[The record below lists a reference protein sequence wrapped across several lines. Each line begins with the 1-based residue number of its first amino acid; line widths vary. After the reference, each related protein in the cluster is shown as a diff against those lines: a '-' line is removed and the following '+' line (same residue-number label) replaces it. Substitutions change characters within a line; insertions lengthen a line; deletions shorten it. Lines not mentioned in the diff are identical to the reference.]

1 MGRSQNN
8 DPNDARSIAIAIAA
22 LRSDRLPRSNPMI
35 TLECYVSWSSSTE
48 TSLGCAPSIAPG
60 SMRCCSNSPPAA
72 PARKMTV
79 TKARDLLEQVQ
90 ADDEAARRRVLI
102 ATKLIDD
109 IA

>member
-35 TLECYVSWSSSTE
+35 TLECYVSWSSGTE

-60 SMRCCSNSPPAA
+60 SMR
-72 PARKMTV
+72 
-79 TKARDLLEQVQ
+79 
-90 ADDEAARRRVLI
+90 AARTRRRRHRLG
-102 ATKLIDD
+102 K
-109 IA
+109 